1 MAASINDFMSG
12 HGKAKPC
19 RACTDFDSY
28 IDQYM
33 KEKKLPTT
41 MKAKLKNDLQCPL
54 DKNDLGR
61 NTWSFLH
68 TMAAYFPNKPSST
81 QQSEMKQFINLFSKY
96 YPCDYCAEDLREELK
111 TNQPNTTSQHA
122 FSQWMCRLHNSVN
135 FKLGKPEFDCSK
147 VNERWRDGW
156 KDGSCG

>member
-1 MAASINDFMSG
+1 MAASMNDFMSG
-12 HGKAKPC
+12 HGKKPC

-33 KEKKLPTT
+33 KDRSLPTT
-41 MKAKLKNDLQCPL
+41 MKAKLKTDLQCPL

-68 TMAAYFPNKPSST
+68 TMAAYFPDKPNLK

-111 TNQPNTTSQHA
+111 TNQPDTSSQHK

-135 FKLGKPEFDCSK
+135 YKLGKPEFDCSK